1 MKKNILWLL
10 FILLP
15 LFLGGCNNDEEIV
28 FDHERPQFELREGQ
42 ILLEVIMPQSTAADD
57 EIFISGDF
65 NGGDSLAMLNS
76 KWQLIKAENSD
87 IKWAIYINPSD
98 LNGYNLADGY
108 HFVSKAEGTER
119 TVFNEE
125 AIHTENPGINARV
138 NVWVNRWASYF
149 EVDEEPEEP
158 VHDGYAVYVEDNTGW
173 DVTTIYVW
181 GDAEIFGGWPGAQ
194 PTGTQLIN
202 GITYKYYDFSEANTG
217 KSANL
222 IFNNNGGGNQFDGVQ
237 GFIVNRDLYLRITS
251 SGYEEIVVEPE
262 ITHDGYAI
270 FIEDNTGWD
279 AITMYAWNGDGLPEL
294 FGGWPGILPT
304 GEATI
309 NGVKYKYFDTGKANE
324 GTVYN
329 LILNNNNGGNQLDL
343 ANVTLNRDYYF
354 TCSSFG
360 GTEISLSTNK

>member
-125 AIHTENPGINARV
+125 AIHTENPGVNARV
-138 NVWVNRWASYF
+138 NVWVNRWAS
-149 EVDEEPEEP
+149 
-158 VHDGYAVYVEDNTGW
+158 
-173 DVTTIYVW
+173 
-181 GDAEIFGGWPGAQ
+181 
-194 PTGTQLIN
+194 
-202 GITYKYYDFSEANTG
+202 
-217 KSANL
+217 
-222 IFNNNGGGNQFDGVQ
+222 
-237 GFIVNRDLYLRITS
+237 
-251 SGYEEIVVEPE
+251 
-262 ITHDGYAI
+262 
-270 FIEDNTGWD
+270 
-279 AITMYAWNGDGLPEL
+279 
-294 FGGWPGILPT
+294 
-304 GEATI
+304 
-309 NGVKYKYFDTGKANE
+309 
-324 GTVYN
+324 
-329 LILNNNNGGNQLDL
+329 
-343 ANVTLNRDYYF
+343 
-354 TCSSFG
+354 
-360 GTEISLSTNK
+360 